1 MNKQRLGR
9 FISKYYL
16 NGTVN
21 SVVLNSK
28 SNSQQLTTRFISGD
42 KSLLG
47 ELVMDKWD
55 FEDSDI
61 GIYNTEQLIKL
72 LSVVDD
78 DINLSLTKAGDKSIA
93 LKVSDSTSSVNY
105 MLTDT
110 SIINEPPTLKT
121 IPDTFELDIDVT
133 PQFIS
138 KFIAGKGA
146 LGETDNFTVI
156 SDDSSVKVIIGYSS
170 VNTNR
175 VTIPVTTTRVSNIDN
190 LSFNANIFKEVLS
203 ANKECESASLE
214 ISSEGLARITF
225 NVDDY
230 KSTYYMVSAQDVD

>member
-1 MNKQRLGR
+1 MNKQRLAR

-28 SNSQQLTTRFISGD
+28 SNSQQLAARFISGD

-72 LSVVDD
+72 LSVVDE
-78 DINLSLTKAGDKSIA
+78 DINLSLTKAGDKAIA

-110 SIINEPPTLKT
+110 SIINEPPSLKT
-121 IPDTFELDIDVT
+121 IPEFELNIDVT

-146 LGETDNFTVI
+146 LGETDNFTII
-156 SDDSSVKVIIGYSS
+156 SDGGNVKVVIGYSS

-175 VTIPVTTTRVSNIDN
+175 VNIPVTTTKVGDIDN
-190 LSFNANIFKEVLS
+190 VSFNANFFKEVLS
-203 ANKECESASLE
+203 ANKECESATLE
-214 ISSEGLARITF
+214 VSSEGLSRITF
-225 NVDDY
+225 KVDDY
-230 KSTYYMVSAQDVD
+230 TSTYYLVAVQDVD

>member
-1 MNKQRLGR
+1 MNKKRLNR

-28 SNSQQLTTRFISGD
+28 SNSQQLSTRFISGD

-47 ELVMDKWD
+47 ELVMDKWS

-61 GIYNTEQLIKL
+61 GIYNTEQLVKL
-72 LSVVDD
+72 MSVVDE
-78 DINLSLTKAGDKSIA
+78 DINLSLTKSGEKSIA
-93 LKVSDSTSSVNY
+93 LKISDSSSSVNY

-110 SIINEPPTLKT
+110 SVINEPPTLKS
-121 IPDTFELDIDVT
+121 IPEFELNIDVT
-133 PQFIS
+133 PQFIN

-156 SDDSSVKVIIGYSS
+156 TDGSNVKVVIGYSS

-175 VTIPVTTTRVSNIDN
+175 VTIPVTTTKVGDIDN
-190 LSFNANIFKEVLS
+190 VSFNANIFKEVLS
-203 ANKECESASLE
+203 ANKECESATLE
-214 ISSEGLARITF
+214 VSSEGLSRITF
-225 NVDDY
+225 KIDDY
-230 KSTYYMVSAQDVD
+230 TSTYHLVAVQDVD

>member
-1 MNKQRLGR
+1 MNKQRLAR

-28 SNSQQLTTRFISGD
+28 SNSQQLAARFISGD

-47 ELVMDKWD
+47 ELVMDKWS

-72 LSVVDD
+72 LSVVDE
-78 DINLSLTKAGDKSIA
+78 DINISLTKSGDKSIA

-121 IPDTFELDIDVT
+121 IPEFELNIDVT

-146 LGETDNFTVI
+146 LGETDNFTI
-156 SDDSSVKVIIGYSS
+156 ITDGGNVKAVIGYSS

-175 VTIPVTTTRVSNIDN
+175 VNIPVTTTKASDIDN
-190 LSFNANIFKEVLS
+190 VSFNANIFKEVLS
-203 ANKECESASLE
+203 ANKECESATLE
-214 ISSEGLARITF
+214 VSSEGLSRITF
-225 NVDDY
+225 KVDDY
-230 KSTYYMVSAQDVD
+230 TSTYYLVAVQDVD

>member
-1 MNKQRLGR
+1 MNKKRLNR

-28 SNSQQLTTRFISGD
+28 SNSQQLSARFISGD

-47 ELVMDKWD
+47 ELVMDKWS

-61 GIYNTEQLIKL
+61 GVYNTEQLVKL
-72 LSVVDD
+72 LSVVDE
-78 DINLSLTKAGDKSIA
+78 DINLSLTKSGDKSIA
-93 LKVSDSTSSVNY
+93 LKISDSSSSVNY

-110 SIINEPPTLKT
+110 SVINEPPTLKS
-121 IPDTFELDIDVT
+121 IPEFELNIDIT
-133 PQFIS
+133 PQFIN

-146 LGETDNFTVI
+146 LSEAENFTVLTDGTSTKI
-156 SDDSSVKVIIGYSS
+156 VIGYAE

-175 VTIPVTTTRVSNIDN
+175 VTIPVTTSKVSDIEKV
-190 LSFNANIFKEVLS
+190 SFSASMFKEILI
-203 ANKECESASLE
+203 ANKECESATLE
-214 ISSEGLARITF
+214 ISSQGLSKINF
-225 NVDDY
+225 KVDDY
-230 KSTYYMVSAQDVD
+230 TSTYWLVGTSELD

>member
-1 MNKQRLGR
+1 MNKQRLAR

-16 NGTVN
+16 NNTVN

-28 SNSQQLTTRFISGD
+28 SNSQQLFTRFISGD

-47 ELVMDKWD
+47 ELTMDKWS

-72 LSVVDD
+72 LSVVDE
-78 DINLSLTKAGDKSIA
+78 DINLSLTKSGDKAIA
-93 LKVSDSTSSVNY
+93 LKISDSTSSVNY

-121 IPDTFELDIDVT
+121 IPDFELNIDVT

-146 LGETDNFTVI
+146 LGETDNFTI
-156 SDDSSVKVIIGYSS
+156 ITDGSSVKAVIGYSS

-175 VTIPVTTTRVSNIDN
+175 VTIPVTTTKVSDIDN
-190 LSFNANIFKEVLS
+190 VSFNANIFKEVLS
-203 ANKECESASLE
+203 ANKECESATLE
-214 ISSEGLARITF
+214 VSSEGLSRITF
-225 NVDDY
+225 KVDDY
-230 KSTYYMVSAQDVD
+230 TSTYYLVAVQDVD

>member
-1 MNKQRLGR
+1 MNKQRLAR
-9 FISKYYL
+9 FINKYYL

-28 SNSQQLTTRFISGD
+28 SNSQQLAARFISGD

-72 LSVVDD
+72 LSVVDE
-78 DINLSLTKAGDKSIA
+78 DINISLTKSGDKSIA

-110 SIINEPPTLKT
+110 SIINEPPTLKS
-121 IPDTFELDIDVT
+121 IPEFELNIDVT
-133 PQFIS
+133 PQFIN

-146 LGETDNFTVI
+146 LGETDNFTI
-156 SDDSSVKVIIGYSS
+156 LTNGISVKVVIGYSS

-175 VTIPVTTTRVSNIDN
+175 VTIPVTTTKVSDIENV
-190 LSFNANIFKEVLS
+190 SFNANIFKEVLS
-203 ANKECESASLE
+203 ANKECESATLE
-214 ISSEGLARITF
+214 VSSEGLSRITF
-225 NVDDY
+225 KVDDY
-230 KSTYYMVSAQDVD
+230 TSTYYLVAVQDVD

>member
-1 MNKQRLGR
+1 MNKKRLNR
-9 FISKYYL
+9 FINKYYL

-28 SNSQQLTTRFISGD
+28 SNSQQLSTRFISGD

-47 ELVMDKWD
+47 ELVMDKWS

-61 GIYNTEQLIKL
+61 GIYNTEQLVKL
-72 LSVVDD
+72 MSVVDE
-78 DINLSLTKAGDKSIA
+78 DINLSLTKSGEKSIA
-93 LKVSDSTSSVNY
+93 LKISDSSSSVNY

-110 SIINEPPTLKT
+110 SVINEPPTLKS
-121 IPDTFELDIDVT
+121 IPEFELNIDVT
-133 PQFIS
+133 PQFIN

-156 SDDSSVKVIIGYSS
+156 TDGSNVKVVIGHSS

-175 VTIPVTTTRVSNIDN
+175 VTIPVTTTKVGDIDN
-190 LSFNANIFKEVLS
+190 VSFNANIFKEVLS
-203 ANKECESASLE
+203 ANKECESATLE
-214 ISSEGLARITF
+214 VSSEGLSRITF
-225 NVDDY
+225 KVDDY
-230 KSTYYMVSAQDVD
+230 ESTYYLVSVQDVD

>member
-1 MNKQRLGR
+1 MNKQRLVR
-9 FISKYYL
+9 FINKYYL

-28 SNSQQLTTRFISGD
+28 SNSQQLSARFISGD

-47 ELVMDKWD
+47 EFVLDKWD

-72 LSVVDD
+72 LSVVDE
-78 DINLSLTKAGDKSIA
+78 DINISLTKSGDKSIA

-110 SIINEPPTLKT
+110 SIINEPPTLKS
-121 IPDTFELDIDVT
+121 IPEFELNIDVT
-133 PQFIS
+133 PQFIN

-146 LGETDNFTVI
+146 LGETDNFTI
-156 SDDSSVKVIIGYSS
+156 LTNGISVKVVIGYSS

-175 VTIPVTTTRVSNIDN
+175 VTIPVTTTKVSDIENV
-190 LSFNANIFKEVLS
+190 SFNANIFKEVLH
-203 ANKECESASLE
+203 ANKECESATLE
-214 ISSEGLARITF
+214 VSSEGLSRITF
-225 NVDDY
+225 KVDDY
-230 KSTYYMVSAQDVD
+230 TSTYYLVAVQDVD